1 MSNSRSEAP
10 RSLIGTGRIF
20 WNSGATEEKPWLP
33 HYGGY
38 LVINGLRFKLQG
50 RRASNDNG
58 KFVQISVASDPI
70 PAEFWPTKEIPHG
83 NNYGERESLTIPA
96 TD

>member
-20 WNSGATEEKPWLP
+20 WNSEATEEKPWLP

-38 LVINGLRFKLQG
+38 LVHQWTSLQVG
-50 RRASNDNG
+50 RTSSRERQR
-58 KFVQISVASDPI
+58 QIRPDQCR
-70 PAEFWPTKEIPHG
+70 K
-83 NNYGERESLTIPA
+83 
-96 TD
+96 